1 MKNRIPKS
9 IINTVL
15 LLLFLVALWFLGNVS
30 QLFASKENTESEIG
44 YIVMHEGIVYF
55 IQGKDV
61 QQSDIESFSSVN
73 LMYLNKFESVS
84 ILINESKLSM
94 KGIKSGD
101 KVRIWYSEILESSPA
116 KIKVICIEKLWPKF
130 YFY

>member
-1 MKNRIPKS
+1 MKDRIPKP
-9 IINTVL
+9 IINTIL

-61 QQSDIESFSSVN
+61 QQSDIESFSSEN
-73 LMYLNKFESVS
+73 LLFSKFESVS

-101 KVRIWYSEILESSPA
+101 EVRIWYSEILESNPA
-116 KIKVICIEKLWPKF
+116 KIKVIRIEKL
-130 YFY
+130 

>member
-1 MKNRIPKS
+1 MKNRFSKP
-9 IINTVL
+9 IIKTVL
-15 LLLFLVALWFLGNVS
+15 LFLFLVALWFLGNVS
-30 QLFASKENTESEIG
+30 QLLSNKENTESEIG

-61 QQSDIESFSSVN
+61 QQSDIESFSSEN
-73 LMYLNKFESVS
+73 PIYSNKFESVS

-101 KVRIWYSEILESSPA
+101 EVRIWYSEILESNPA
-116 KIKVICIEKLWPKF
+116 KIKVIRIEKL
-130 YFY
+130 

>member
-1 MKNRIPKS
+1 MKNRISKP

-15 LLLFLVALWFLGNVS
+15 LFLFLVALWFLGNVS
-30 QLFASKENTESEIG
+30 QLLSNKENTESEIG

-61 QQSDIESFSSVN
+61 QQSDIESFSSEN
-73 LMYLNKFESVS
+73 PIYSNKFESVS

-94 KGIKSGD
+94 REIKSGD
-101 KVRIWYSEILESSPA
+101 EVRIWYSEILESNPA
-116 KIKVICIEKLWPKF
+116 KIKVIRTEKL
-130 YFY
+130 

>member
-1 MKNRIPKS
+1 MKNRIHKP
-9 IINTVL
+9 IFNTVL

-61 QQSDIESFSSVN
+61 QQSDIESFSSEN
-73 LMYLNKFESVS
+73 LLFSNKFESVS

-101 KVRIWYSEILESSPA
+101 EVRIWYSEILESNPA
-116 KIKVICIEKLWPKF
+116 KIKVIRIEKL
-130 YFY
+130 

>member
-1 MKNRIPKS
+1 MKNRFSKP

-15 LLLFLVALWFLGNVS
+15 LFLFLVALWLLGNVS
-30 QLFASKENTESEIG
+30 QLLSNKENTGSEIG

-61 QQSDIESFSSVN
+61 QQSDIESFSSEN
-73 LMYLNKFESVS
+73 PIYSNIFESVS

-94 KGIKSGD
+94 RGIKSGD
-101 KVRIWYSEILESSPA
+101 EVRIWYSEILESNPA
-116 KIKVICIEKLWPKF
+116 KIKVIRIEKL
-130 YFY
+130 

>member
-1 MKNRIPKS
+1 MKNRISKP

-15 LLLFLVALWFLGNVS
+15 LFLFLVALWFLGNVS
-30 QLFASKENTESEIG
+30 QLLSNKENTESEIG

-61 QQSDIESFSSVN
+61 QQSDIESFSSEN
-73 LMYLNKFESVS
+73 AIYSNKFESVS

-94 KGIKSGD
+94 RGIKSGD
-101 KVRIWYSEILESSPA
+101 EVRIWYSEILESNPA
-116 KIKVICIEKLWPKF
+116 KIKVIRIEKL
-130 YFY
+130 

>member
-1 MKNRIPKS
+1 MKNRIHKP

-15 LLLFLVALWFLGNVS
+15 LLLFLVALWFLGNAS

-61 QQSDIESFSSVN
+61 QQSDIESFSSEN
-73 LMYLNKFESVS
+73 LMYLNKFETVS

-101 KVRIWYSEILESSPA
+101 EVRIWYSEIWSQIQQKS
-116 KIKVICIEKLWPKF
+116 KLF
-130 YFY
+130 V

>member
-1 MKNRIPKS
+1 MKNRISKP

-15 LLLFLVALWFLGNVS
+15 LFLFLVALWFLGNVS
-30 QLFASKENTESEIG
+30 QLLSNKENTESEIG

-61 QQSDIESFSSVN
+61 QQSDIESFSSEN
-73 LMYLNKFESVS
+73 PIYSNKFESVS

-94 KGIKSGD
+94 RGIKSGD
-101 KVRIWYSEILESSPA
+101 EVRIWYSEILESNPA
-116 KIKVICIEKLWPKF
+116 KIKVIRIEKL
-130 YFY
+130 

>member
-1 MKNRIPKS
+1 MKNRISKP

-15 LLLFLVALWFLGNVS
+15 LFLFLVALWFLGNVS
-30 QLFASKENTESEIG
+30 QLLSNKENTESEIG

-73 LMYLNKFESVS
+73 AIYSNKFESVS

-94 KGIKSGD
+94 RGIKSGD
-101 KVRIWYSEILESSPA
+101 EVRIWYSEILESNPA
-116 KIKVICIEKLWPKF
+116 KIKVIRIEKL
-130 YFY
+130 

>member
-1 MKNRIPKS
+1 MKNRFSKP

-15 LLLFLVALWFLGNVS
+15 LFLFLVALWFLGNVS
-30 QLFASKENTESEIG
+30 QLLSNKENTESEIG

-61 QQSDIESFSSVN
+61 QQSDIESFSSEN
-73 LMYLNKFESVS
+73 LLFSKFESVS

-101 KVRIWYSEILESSPA
+101 EVRIWYSEILESNPA
-116 KIKVICIEKLWPKF
+116 KIKVIRIEKL
-130 YFY
+130 

>member
-1 MKNRIPKS
+1 MKNRFSKP

-15 LLLFLVALWFLGNVS
+15 LFLFLVALWFLGNVS
-30 QLFASKENTESEIG
+30 QLLSNKENTESEIG

-61 QQSDIESFSSVN
+61 QQSDIESLSNENLLFS
-73 LMYLNKFESVS
+73 NKFESVS

-94 KGIKSGD
+94 RGIKSGD
-101 KVRIWYSEILESSPA
+101 EVRIWYSEILESNPA
-116 KIKVICIEKLWPKF
+116 KIKVIRIEKL
-130 YFY
+130 

>member
-1 MKNRIPKS
+1 MKNRFSKP

-15 LLLFLVALWFLGNVS
+15 LFLFLVALWFLGNVS
-30 QLFASKENTESEIG
+30 QLLSNKENTESEIG

-61 QQSDIESFSSVN
+61 QQSDIESFSSEN
-73 LMYLNKFESVS
+73 PIYSNKFESVS

-94 KGIKSGD
+94 RGIKSGD
-101 KVRIWYSEILESSPA
+101 EVRIWYSEILESNPA
-116 KIKVICIEKLWPKF
+116 KIKVIRIEKL
-130 YFY
+130 

>member
-1 MKNRIPKS
+1 MKNRFSKP

-15 LLLFLVALWFLGNVS
+15 LFLFLVALWFLGNVS
-30 QLFASKENTESEIG
+30 QLLSNKENTESEIG

-61 QQSDIESFSSVN
+61 QQSDIESFSSEN
-73 LMYLNKFESVS
+73 AIYSNKFESVS

-94 KGIKSGD
+94 RGIKSGD
-101 KVRIWYSEILESSPA
+101 EVRIWYSEILESNPA
-116 KIKVICIEKLWPKF
+116 KIKVIRIEKL
-130 YFY
+130 

>member
-15 LLLFLVALWFLGNVS
+15 LLLFLVALWFLGNAS
-30 QLFASKENTESEIG
+30 QLSASKENTESEIG
-44 YIVMHEGIVYF
+44 YIVIHEGIVYF

-61 QQSDIESFSSVN
+61 QQSDIESFSSEN
-73 LMYLNKFESVS
+73 LMYLNKFDTVS

-101 KVRIWYSEILESSPA
+101 EVRIWYSEISESNPA
-116 KIKVICIEKLWPKF
+116 KIKVIRIEKL
-130 YFY
+130 

>member
-1 MKNRIPKS
+1 MKDRIPKP
-9 IINTVL
+9 IINTIL

-61 QQSDIESFSSVN
+61 QQSDIESFSSEN
-73 LMYLNKFESVS
+73 PMYSNKFEFESVS

-94 KGIKSGD
+94 RGIKSGD
-101 KVRIWYSEILESSPA
+101 EVRIWYSEILESNPA
-116 KIKVICIEKLWPKF
+116 KIKVIRIEKL
-130 YFY
+130 

>member
-15 LLLFLVALWFLGNVS
+15 LLLFLVALWFLGNAS
-30 QLFASKENTESEIG
+30 QLSASKENTESEIG
-44 YIVMHEGIVYF
+44 YIVIHEGIVYF

-61 QQSDIESFSSVN
+61 QQSDIESFSSEN
-73 LMYLNKFESVS
+73 LMYLNKFETVS

-94 KGIKSGD
+94 NGIKSGD
-101 KVRIWYSEILESSPA
+101 EVRIWYSEILESNPA
-116 KIKVICIEKLWPKF
+116 KIKVIRIEKL
-130 YFY
+130 

>member
-1 MKNRIPKS
+1 MNEDRISKP

-15 LLLFLVALWFLGNVS
+15 LFLFLVALWFLGNVS
-30 QLFASKENTESEIG
+30 QLLSNKENTESEIG

-61 QQSDIESFSSVN
+61 QQSDIESFSSEN
-73 LMYLNKFESVS
+73 PIYSNKFESVS

-94 KGIKSGD
+94 REIKSGD
-101 KVRIWYSEILESSPA
+101 EVRIWYSEILESNPA
-116 KIKVICIEKLWPKF
+116 KIKVIRTEKL
-130 YFY
+130 

>member
-1 MKNRIPKS
+1 MKNRFSKP

-15 LLLFLVALWFLGNVS
+15 LFLFLVALWFLGNVS
-30 QLFASKENTESEIG
+30 QLLSNKENTESEIG

-61 QQSDIESFSSVN
+61 QQSDIESFSSEN
-73 LMYLNKFESVS
+73 PMYSNKFESVS

-94 KGIKSGD
+94 RGIKSED
-101 KVRIWYSEILESSPA
+101 EVRIWYSEILESNPA
-116 KIKVICIEKLWPKF
+116 KIKVIRIEKL
-130 YFY
+130 

>member
-1 MKNRIPKS
+1 MKNRISKP
-9 IINTVL
+9 IINTVFL
-15 LLLFLVALWFLGNVS
+15 FLFLVALWFLGNVS
-30 QLFASKENTESEIG
+30 QLLSNKENTESEIG

-61 QQSDIESFSSVN
+61 QQSDIESFSSEN
-73 LMYLNKFESVS
+73 AIYSNKFESVS

-101 KVRIWYSEILESSPA
+101 EVRIWYSEILESNPA
-116 KIKVICIEKLWPKF
+116 KIKVIRIEKL
-130 YFY
+130 